1 MYFYKYVATRFED
14 AKAALLPGESEE
26 DFDPHAHR
34 HVPKPT
40 TYSETM
46 MHMLKGCLGAGLLAM
61 PNAFARM
68 GVIYGTL
75 GMILIGVFATY
86 CIQVLVRVQYVLCK
100 RMRRGYMAYNKSM
113 RMAVMGGPDFMRG
126 SAGFFANGVD
136 FFLLV
141 WQIGI
146 CAVYFVFVAENVKQ
160 VLDYYGYVVSVRR
173 LIVYT
178 YPPLLLLSLIKD
190 LKLLTPF
197 STISNFSI
205 MLGLYLTFFYL
216 IEDEP
221 VMDDSKFQMKGIE
234 EIPVFIGITL
244 FALEA
249 VGVIL
254 ALEYNMEK
262 PRDFTGLCGL
272 FSVAMFIIIGIY
284 VTLGIFGY
292 LKYGNA
298 CEGSITLNLPQN
310 QKKAQVAKMT
320 FTLALFLSYPLQNF
334 VAWQI
339 VWRKSRK
346 KFNISY
352 RHIADY
358 LIRFVVA
365 TLPFGMAVAAPN
377 LEAFMGLLG
386 AFCLT
391 FAAIV
396 FPALMELCVNWPEQY
411 GFCYYKFF
419 KDLFIIIFG
428 VFACCSGVYT
438 SALEII
444 AQQKK

>member
-1 MYFYKYVATRFED
+1 MYFLK
-14 AKAALLPGESEE
+14 
-26 DFDPHAHR
+26 
-34 HVPKPT
+34 
-40 TYSETM
+40 YSETM

-61 PNAFARM
+61 PNAFSRM
-68 GVIYGTL
+68 GIIYGTI
-75 GMILIGVFATY
+75 GMVLIGVFATY
-86 CIQVLVRVQYVLCK
+86 CIQVLVHAQYLLCK

-113 RMAVMGGPDFMRG
+113 RVAVQGGPVCMRRLE
-126 SAGFFANGVD
+126 GFFANGVD
-136 FFLLV
+136 FFLLF
-141 WQIGI
+141 WQMGI
-146 CAVYFVFVAENVKQ
+146 CAIYFVFVAENVKQ
-160 VLDYYGYVVSVRR
+160 VMDFYGHSMTVRM
-173 LIVYT
+173 LIIYS
-178 YPPLLLLSLIKD
+178 YPPLLLLSLVKD

-197 STISNFSI
+197 STISNFAV
-205 MLGLYLTFFYL
+205 MLGLYLVFFYL
-216 IEDEP
+216 IEDDAEI
-221 VMDDSKFQMKGIE
+221 DESKLQMKGIK

-272 FSVAMFIIIGIY
+272 FSVAMFIIITIY

-292 LKYGNA
+292 LKYGNK

-310 QKKAQVAKMT
+310 QKKAQVAKLT

-346 KFNISY
+346 KFRESI
-352 RHIADY
+352 RPLADY
-358 LIRFVVA
+358 VIRILIA
-365 TLPFGMAVAAPN
+365 TIPFGMAVLAPN

-396 FPALMELCVNWPEQY
+396 FPALMEMLVYWPKKY
-411 GFCYYKFF
+411 GFCYYKLF
-419 KDLFIIIFG
+419 KDILIILFGI
-428 VFACCSGVYT
+428 VACGSGVYT
-438 SALEII
+438 SALEML
-444 AQQKK
+444 AGPKH